1 MQKKTDN
8 RESIFPMTASP
19 KLNTPILTPTT
30 LSLRA
35 VFKMGVWGGV
45 NHMNRSQTFYR
56 VTLFIAILNQV
67 LLEGLQRILETD
79 RALIGLAN
87 RIIHD

>member
-35 VFKMGVWGGV
+35 VFKMGVWGGG
-45 NHMNRSQTFYR
+45 SIT
-56 VTLFIAILNQV
+56 
-67 LLEGLQRILETD
+67 
-79 RALIGLAN
+79 
-87 RIIHD
+87 